1 MKKILTV
8 LCLLATGSVFA
19 NPQLI
24 AHRGGTGDAPEN
36 TLPAIKL
43 ALENHAQAIWITVQL
58 SRDGVPVLY
67 RSSDLSALT
76 NAEGKVSSLTA
87 AELAKVDAGWKWGD
101 NSHPWRGKQATIPT
115 LQSVLQQWPQTFFYI
130 DIKSPDADPA
140 VMGERLLEVLKS
152 THSLDRVRVYSTED
166 RYIAALPQPI
176 PRFVSRSETRTR
188 LANVS
193 LSHQCQQDSQ
203 RDGDKWYGLELKR
216 KVEVVE
222 KFTLGEGV
230 SPATL
235 TWDKEAMDCFRSQGQ
250 AHIIFFGI
258 NSAEDY
264 RTAKELGA
272 DGVMVDSPAQAKT
285 GSKIK
290 RPRKRPE
297 KRKRSAV
304 GALENTLLL
313 ALRLAG
319 ETFLTRVAR
328 FRTVADLLQPQR
340 GDPTAAA
347 LNTLTLHQVAQG
359 HAEDHQRKNHKGR
372 DEYRPHHQPPKS
384 SSMMFSSSTP
394 RSLSILITAAFIT
407 GGPHI

>member
-43 ALENHAQAIWITVQL
+43 ALENHAQAIWVTVQL

-87 AELAKVDAGWKWGD
+87 DELAKVDASWKWGD
-101 NSHPWRGKQATIPT
+101 DSHPWRGKQATIPT

-130 DIKSPDADPA
+130 DIKSPDAEPA
-140 VMGERLLEVLKS
+140 VMGERLLEVLKN

-272 DGVMVDSPAQAKT
+272 DGVMVDSPAQAK
-285 GSKIK
+285 
-290 RPRKRPE
+290 
-297 KRKRSAV
+297 
-304 GALENTLLL
+304 NW
-313 ALRLAG
+313 
-319 ETFLTRVAR
+319 
-328 FRTVADLLQPQR
+328 Q
-340 GDPTAAA
+340 
-347 LNTLTLHQVAQG
+347 
-359 HAEDHQRKNHKGR
+359 
-372 DEYRPHHQPPKS
+372 
-384 SSMMFSSSTP
+384 
-394 RSLSILITAAFIT
+394 
-407 GGPHI
+407 

>member
-176 PRFVSRSETRTR
+176 PRFVSRSETRAR
-188 LANVS
+188 LAIVS

-258 NSAEDY
+258 NSADDY

-272 DGVMVDSPAQAKT
+272 DGVMVDSPAQAK
-285 GSKIK
+285 
-290 RPRKRPE
+290 
-297 KRKRSAV
+297 
-304 GALENTLLL
+304 NW
-313 ALRLAG
+313 
-319 ETFLTRVAR
+319 
-328 FRTVADLLQPQR
+328 Q
-340 GDPTAAA
+340 
-347 LNTLTLHQVAQG
+347 
-359 HAEDHQRKNHKGR
+359 
-372 DEYRPHHQPPKS
+372 
-384 SSMMFSSSTP
+384 
-394 RSLSILITAAFIT
+394 
-407 GGPHI
+407 

>member
-43 ALENHAQAIWITVQL
+43 ALENHAQAIWVTVQL

-101 NSHPWRGKQATIPT
+101 DNHPWRGKQATIPT

-140 VMGERLLEVLKS
+140 VMGERLLEVLKN

-222 KFTLGEGV
+222 KFTLGEGF

-258 NSAEDY
+258 NSAENY

-272 DGVMVDSPAQAKT
+272 DGVMVDSPAQAK
-285 GSKIK
+285 
-290 RPRKRPE
+290 
-297 KRKRSAV
+297 
-304 GALENTLLL
+304 NW
-313 ALRLAG
+313 
-319 ETFLTRVAR
+319 
-328 FRTVADLLQPQR
+328 Q
-340 GDPTAAA
+340 
-347 LNTLTLHQVAQG
+347 
-359 HAEDHQRKNHKGR
+359 
-372 DEYRPHHQPPKS
+372 
-384 SSMMFSSSTP
+384 
-394 RSLSILITAAFIT
+394 
-407 GGPHI
+407 